1 MLLTALVIVA
11 AVSVV
16 LGLVLPSVPWLIAS
30 LVASVLAAFFL
41 YRSWG
46 SIKERRTNM
55 ARRKK
60 PAESVAS
67 PAPAPPP
74 PSPASPPA
82 APPVT
87 GGPDDVWVVD
97 GRPAYHRS
105 GCPVLAGQH
114 GEPIPL
120 AQALEDGFTACP
132 ACAAS
137 TRAAAEPPAR
147 AAASTDRQVWVADG
161 YPEYHHQGCEEL
173 TGLTAEPVPYDQAV
187 EDGFQPC
194 IVCNPDRDFGGPPAG
209 PAAQGWVVDG
219 EPDYHRADCGRLAGQ
234 RAEAVPRGQ
243 ALEDGFAACAVCDP
257 DAAAEASPAPAR
269 PAAAPPVAEAAPLG
283 APVEVWVADGFPYF
297 HSAGCRELNGLDSEA
312 IALEQALED
321 GFVPCAV
328 CAPDRAAS
336 AGPADAV
343 RAAPVAARE
352 VWVVDGLPDYHR
364 QSCHELVDLD

>member
-132 ACAAS
+132 TCAAS
-137 TRAAAEPPAR
+137 TNAAAEPPAG
-147 AAASTDRQVWVADG
+147 AAASTDRQGGGGGG
-161 YPEYHHQGCEEL
+161 YPQYPPPGWEEV
-173 TGLTAEPVPYDQAV
+173 TGPT
-187 EDGFQPC
+187 
-194 IVCNPDRDFGGPPAG
+194 
-209 PAAQGWVVDG
+209 
-219 EPDYHRADCGRLAGQ
+219 
-234 RAEAVPRGQ
+234 
-243 ALEDGFAACAVCDP
+243 
-257 DAAAEASPAPAR
+257 AR
-269 PAAAPPVAEAAPLG
+269 PPP
-283 APVEVWVADGFPYF
+283 
-297 HSAGCRELNGLDSEA
+297 HRQAGG
-312 IALEQALED
+312 
-321 GFVPCAV
+321 
-328 CAPDRAAS
+328 
-336 AGPADAV
+336 
-343 RAAPVAARE
+343 
-352 VWVVDGLPDYHR
+352 DGLPPPHG
-364 QSCHELVDLD
+364 CE